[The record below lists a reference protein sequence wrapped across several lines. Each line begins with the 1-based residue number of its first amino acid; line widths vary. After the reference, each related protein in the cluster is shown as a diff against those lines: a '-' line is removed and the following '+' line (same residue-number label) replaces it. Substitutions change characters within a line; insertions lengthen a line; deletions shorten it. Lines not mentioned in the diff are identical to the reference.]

1 MEIPLIQGY
10 FLFSLTFI
18 GGTIMSNVNLFGEVK
33 FYTYVAIGDDNNE
46 RHKRVTLAT
55 VPCDY
60 VDRHEVVAKFKAKNS
75 SLNFKEIHA
84 HFMASD
90 YIS

>member
-1 MEIPLIQGY
+1 
-10 FLFSLTFI
+10 
-18 GGTIMSNVNLFGEVK
+18 MSDVNLFGEVK
-33 FYTYVAIGDDNNE
+33 FYTYVTIGDDHQE

-55 VPCDY
+55 LPCDY
-60 VDRHEVVAKFKAKNS
+60 KDRHEVVARFKEKNAS
-75 SLNFKEIHA
+75 MFKEIHA

>member
-1 MEIPLIQGY
+1 MEIPLLQGY

>member
-1 MEIPLIQGY
+1 MEIPLLQGY

-60 VDRHEVVAKFKAKNS
+60 IDRHEVVAKFKAKNS

>member
-1 MEIPLIQGY
+1 MEIPLLQGY

-60 VDRHEVVAKFKAKNS
+60 VDRHEIVAKFKARNS

>member
-1 MEIPLIQGY
+1 MEIPLLQGY

-18 GGTIMSNVNLFGEVK
+18 GGTIMSNINLFGEVK

-60 VDRHEVVAKFKAKNS
+60 IDRHEIVAKFKAKNS

>member
-1 MEIPLIQGY
+1 MAGVS
-10 FLFSLTFI
+10 FLTFI

-60 VDRHEVVAKFKAKNS
+60 IDRHEVVAKFKAKNS
-75 SLNFKEIHA
+75 SFNFKEIHA

>member
-1 MEIPLIQGY
+1 MEIPLLQGY

-18 GGTIMSNVNLFGEVK
+18 GGTIMSNINLFGEVK

-60 VDRHEVVAKFKAKNS
+60 IDRHEVVAKFKAKNS

>member
-1 MEIPLIQGY
+1 
-10 FLFSLTFI
+10 
-18 GGTIMSNVNLFGEVK
+18 MSNVNLFGEVK

-60 VDRHEVVAKFKAKNS
+60 VDRHEVVAKFKRDNG
-75 SLNFKEIHA
+75 FIDPMHIHA
-84 HFMASD
+84 HFMMSEFLE
-90 YIS
+90 

>member
-1 MEIPLIQGY
+1 
-10 FLFSLTFI
+10 
-18 GGTIMSNVNLFGEVK
+18 MSDVNLFGEVK
-33 FYTYVAIGDDNNE
+33 FYTYVTIGDAQTWE

-55 VPCDY
+55 LPCDY
-60 VDRHEVVAKFKAKNS
+60 KDRHEVVAKFKEKNAS
-75 SLNFKEIHA
+75 MFKEIHA

>member
-1 MEIPLIQGY
+1 
-10 FLFSLTFI
+10 
-18 GGTIMSNVNLFGEVK
+18 MSNVNVFGEVK
-33 FYTYVAIGDDNNE
+33 FYTYVAIGDDNHE

-60 VDRHEVVAKFKAKNS
+60 IDRHEVVAKFKAKNA

-84 HFMASD
+84 HFLASD